1 MRKVKKSKFDLTNLR
16 TYYTI
21 ISIENHTCYE
31 KEEYVERYPLE
42 MRVLG

>member
-1 MRKVKKSKFDLTNLR
+1 MKKIKQSKFDLTNWG

-21 ISIENHTCYE
+21 ISIENHICYE